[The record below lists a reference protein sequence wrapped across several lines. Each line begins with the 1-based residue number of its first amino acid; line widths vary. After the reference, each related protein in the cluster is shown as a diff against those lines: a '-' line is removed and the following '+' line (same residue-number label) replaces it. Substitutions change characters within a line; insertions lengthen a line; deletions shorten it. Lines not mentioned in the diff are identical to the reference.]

1 MRSNS
6 LKSRQSIHQQRGY
19 IIFFLLV
26 MMPSLLVGTAFA
38 ADASRIIMASHQAG
52 IVADNVVMAGATG
65 MDDSNV
71 SLDTRPDGLA
81 VSRATQTF
89 VAAKSFRM
97 MPQQLHGSLRV
108 VDLQPSQLT
117 VSIDFEVRDLII
129 FGFFKSSTSMRGTAT
144 RSAGPCVSGEDSTSC
159 AYLG

>member
-6 LKSRQSIHQQRGY
+6 LTPKTVERRSRGY

-65 MDDSNV
+65 TDESNV
-71 SLDTRPDGLA
+71 TLDTKPDGLA
-81 VSRATQTF
+81 VARATQTF
-89 VAAKSFRM
+89 VAAKTYRM
-97 MPQQLHGSLRV
+97 MPPQLNGSLRV
-108 VDLQPSQLT
+108 VDLQPTRLT
-117 VSIDFEVRDLII
+117 VSVDFEVRDLII

-144 RSAGPCVSGEDSTSC
+144 RSAGPCVSGEDSESC